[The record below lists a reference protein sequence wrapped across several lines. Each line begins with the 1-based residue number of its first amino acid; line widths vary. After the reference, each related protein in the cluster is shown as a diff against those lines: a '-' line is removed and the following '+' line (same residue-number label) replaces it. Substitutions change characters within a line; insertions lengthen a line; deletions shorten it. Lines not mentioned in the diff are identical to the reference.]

1 MFELQNNRGKNLT
14 NMEKLKSYFMYQ
26 MYVNSPAEETDTN
39 VENVS
44 NHFKEIYKNVYD
56 LRLDEDSVL
65 IYHCNAYLNASFSYR
80 NLDDITK
87 ELSLSDDKI
96 QWINDFSRELATT
109 FALGNESIVADE
121 DYIYVYKE
129 DVVGYEV
136 VAIDKTKSYYSPIR
150 TNING
155 IATVRLTD
163 NMFYD
168 WNTNK
173 GSEMTESPIIPDTV
187 ITIGQQAFYS
197 NNNLKTVN
205 IPSSVEKICVG
216 AFGVCRTLTD
226 VVFGE
231 NSRLVEIEEKAFSG
245 CYDLVNIVIPAT
257 VEDIGGYAF
266 SHCSVENII
275 LPNVG
280 VLSDDAFS
288 SCHNL
293 TSVTIGN
300 SVTTI
305 CKQVFAG
312 CDKLTN
318 INYMGTVAEWNQIVF
333 FGSAESDWNYQVPA
347 TYVQCS
353 DGQVPLV

>member
-1 MFELQNNRGKNLT
+1 VPEVNEHGFYYNQPYAAFVEYFGASVALFIREDNTLDAIMIGYTDHSTETCSYVIDGDSLIATSATMGELHFT
-14 NMEKLKSYFMYQ
+14 
-26 MYVNSPAEETDTN
+26 
-39 VENVS
+39 VS
-44 NHFKEIYKNVYD
+44 SNGAEIY
-56 LRLDEDSVL
+56 
-65 IYHCNAYLNASFSYR
+65 NA
-80 NLDDITK
+80 
-87 ELSLSDDKI
+87 
-96 QWINDFSRELATT
+96 ELATT